1 MPLSWSFV
9 QMHIVS
15 KRKDLTL
22 DEALQAPDGLAMLGV
37 FIEVKPG
44 VVKLLT
50 VVYMLYW
57 LSNTWLMI
65 HIPCISKKAK
75 SALHSNF

>member
-1 MPLSWSFV
+1 
-9 QMHIVS
+9 MHIVS
-15 KRKDLTL
+15 KRTDLTL

-44 VVKLLT
+44 EVKLLT

-57 LSNTWLMI
+57 LSNTFHVFQRKLNL
-65 HIPCISKKAK
+65 HYTRISEGIYNVNRAEENK
-75 SALHSNF
+75 

>member
-44 VVKLLT
+44 EVKLLT
-50 VVYMLYW
+50 VLYAI
-57 LSNTWLMI
+57 LVVKHLAYDT
-65 HIPCISKKAK
+65 
-75 SALHSNF
+75 HSMYFKES

>member
-1 MPLSWSFV
+1 MPLIRSFV

-22 DEALQAPDGLAMLGV
+22 DEALQAPDGLAVLGV

-44 VVKLLT
+44 EVKLLT

-65 HIPCISKKAK
+65 HIPYMSKKAK
-75 SALHSNF
+75 STLHSNF